1 MSKRRLV
8 AVVGADVGA
17 CSLKTTLHNT
27 KSALVISI
35 ASGATLDYSL
45 HVIKLSFLVLSIASE
60 RTHVNAMCF

>member
-17 CSLKTTLHNT
+17 CSPKTTIHST
-27 KSALVISI
+27 KSALVIST

-45 HVIKLSFLVLSIASE
+45 HVIKLSFLVISVASE
-60 RTHVNAMCF
+60 HKNLC